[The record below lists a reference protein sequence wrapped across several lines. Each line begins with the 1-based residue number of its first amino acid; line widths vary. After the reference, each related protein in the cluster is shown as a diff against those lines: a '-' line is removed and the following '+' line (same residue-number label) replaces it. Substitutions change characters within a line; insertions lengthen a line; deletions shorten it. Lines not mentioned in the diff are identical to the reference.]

1 MKALL
6 ICFLFFLLTGCAS
19 PETFCPSPMD
29 PAWIDE
35 NRDDGIFGR
44 YYTDT
49 LAQEVSFEHLRAYTC
64 YRADLRKLGLSAEA
78 YTLLCYDSNTRFPKD
93 LPAGYDPAAEL
104 EWGKDPGLGIRTL
117 HERGITGKGVN
128 IGIIDQTLV
137 PHNEYAGRLRL
148 YRNLD
153 PENTDGSMHGAAVLS
168 LAVGKTCGTAPE
180 ANVYYIAS
188 PSMDADLDA
197 LRQLLDLNRSLA
209 PEDKL
214 DILSISQGG
223 YSAGTYAEMQALCAK
238 QNIALITCKDMGVF
252 GPVGRRLHSDPND
265 PQAILPCF
273 LYLYGSNGWQGTA
286 EQKVCVPIDRR
297 TLAAMS
303 GADSYYHMPFG
314 GSSWIPPY
322 IAGVFALARQIKPAL
337 TYPEFEALAVDT
349 ARSVTVQTSGGT
361 EYIFPLLDPPTMIE
375 ALQK

>member
-1 MKALL
+1 M
-6 ICFLFFLLTGCAS
+6 S
-19 PETFCPSPMD
+19 
-29 PAWIDE
+29 
-35 NRDDGIFGR
+35 
-44 YYTDT
+44 
-49 LAQEVSFEHLRAYTC
+49 
-64 YRADLRKLGLSAEA
+64 
-78 YTLLCYDSNTRFPKD
+78 
-93 LPAGYDPAAEL
+93 
-104 EWGKDPGLGIRTL
+104 
-117 HERGITGKGVN
+117 
-128 IGIIDQTLV
+128 
-137 PHNEYAGRLRL
+137 
-148 YRNLD
+148 
-153 PENTDGSMHGAAVLS
+153 
-168 LAVGKTCGTAPE
+168 
-180 ANVYYIAS
+180 
-188 PSMDADLDA
+188 
-197 LRQLLDLNRSLA
+197 
-209 PEDKL
+209 
-214 DILSISQGG
+214 
-223 YSAGTYAEMQALCAK
+223 K

-337 TYPEFEALAVDT
+337 TYSDFEALAVDT

-361 EYIFPLLDPPTMIE
+361 EYIFPLLDPPAMIE